1 MTKGR
6 SMSRDLNCRNVLCCG
21 NMIVCVPGPWGAAK
35 LGYQVVQ
42 RAMQLAPSELH
53 FSIPLS
59 YPYCPFSRSDIK
71 TSGIA

>member
-1 MTKGR
+1 
-6 SMSRDLNCRNVLCCG
+6 VLWEYDR
-21 NMIVCVPGPWGAAK
+21 VRAWALGAAK

-59 YPYCPFSRSDIK
+59 YPYCPFSGSDIK